1 MLNIAISE
9 DDQQFQRVERV
20 GIVDRV
26 GKIGYR
32 QIEGNKHKSSE
43 PLFYA
48 GFMVFYAYF
57 D

>member
-32 QIEGNKHKSSE
+32 QIEGNKPKSSE